1 MDSAKNLHESKH
13 AFSPRAF
20 RKESTLL
27 HLSFSLIETYFEL
40 TSRIIRLKKCFCCFK
55 LLCVLSFFSGV
66 WLCSPINCSLPGSS
80 VHGILQA
87 RILEWVVIPSAR
99 GSSQPRDQIHIS
111 CIDRQVLYHLGST
124 VLSLVF
130 ANLYDNSRKLI
141 QSHSPPTVNLLI
153 NLFYHLLT
161 IL

>member
-87 RILEWVVIPSAR
+87 RILEWAVMPSSR
-99 GSSQPRDQIHIS
+99 TTLNYIKDIHIGKED
-111 CIDRQVLYHLGST
+111 IK
-124 VLSLVF
+124 LSLLADVI
-130 ANLYDNSRKLI
+130 LYNFNDLRTSTCKTLI
-141 QSHSPPTVNLLI
+141 QWGQ
-153 NLFYHLLT
+153 
-161 IL
+161 